1 MLELAIA
8 LNVQGSKLLGSELL
22 STLNLKITII
32 MLRCQF
38 DACFEA
44 DLVLSS
50 LRTHLWIEL
59 DNYRIKMKK

>member
-22 STLNLKITII
+22 SALNLKITII

-50 LRTHLWIEL
+50 LRTHL
-59 DNYRIKMKK
+59 